1 MSWPQDL
8 YKVGE
13 YDSDEGEL
21 WDDGSSEASWETE
34 SEDCFIADDVYVLL
48 IDLLLMMCS
57 LLKKLNVCKNCVF
70 TGEVCDTTKS
80 RMHSKLVS
88 CPF

>member
-1 MSWPQDL
+1 MRVWWVDGHVSMSWPQDL

-48 IDLLLMMCS
+48 ILPC
-57 LLKKLNVCKNCVF
+57 LNPAPKHWQVEIHGN
-70 TGEVCDTTKS
+70 
-80 RMHSKLVS
+80 
-88 CPF
+88 

>member
-1 MSWPQDL
+1 MSMSWPQDL

-48 IDLLLMMCS
+48 ILPCINTAPKHWQVKIHD
-57 LLKKLNVCKNCVF
+57 N
-70 TGEVCDTTKS
+70 
-80 RMHSKLVS
+80 
-88 CPF
+88 

>member
-1 MSWPQDL
+1 MSMSWPQDL

-48 IDLLLMMCS
+48 ILSCIS
-57 LLKKLNVCKNCVF
+57 IALKHWQVEIRYN
-70 TGEVCDTTKS
+70 
-80 RMHSKLVS
+80 
-88 CPF
+88 

>member
-1 MSWPQDL
+1 VVAYCVWHLQQDRFLCAQVRVWWVDDGHVSMSWPQDL

-21 WDDGSSEASWETE
+21 WDDGSSDASWETE

-48 IDLLLMMCS
+48 HAC
-57 LLKKLNVCKNCVF
+57 F
-70 TGEVCDTTKS
+70 G
-80 RMHSKLVS
+80 
-88 CPF
+88 